1 MIRAILLSKEGVY
14 NAGGPELVASWRGAG
29 GRLWLDIEGE
39 PGEPERELLLSL
51 GCDDL
56 AIRDSFRTR
65 HPPKIEHF
73 EAHTFI
79 LFRGIA
85 KLDETLELTPQQ
97 IGIWVGA
104 DSLITV
110 RRGTSVSIDNAWA
123 RCEAESTLDAPA
135 DTALHLLH
143 FACGRYLERLL
154 DFEDRLG
161 DLEDGM
167 RGEQSETEMKELV
180 LYRSRLRKL
189 RRIFRYHQSIGEDIL
204 EEGSAFLGAGDDD
217 SIHLR
222 REVYDRCERLYSLCA
237 MYYEICGDL
246 IEGYISLSSHR
257 LNNTMKV
264 LTIITAVFVPLS
276 FMAGLYGMN
285 FENMPELQWK
295 YAYFVLLGAMA
306 TLAISMLVLFRR
318 IRWL

>member
-1 MIRAILLSKEGVY
+1 MIRAILLSGAGVY
-14 NAGGPELVASWRGAG
+14 SSGGPELVAGWRSGG

-39 PGEPERELLLSL
+39 PGDRERELLLSL

-73 EAHTFI
+73 EEHTFI

-85 KLDETLELTPQQ
+85 ELDEQLELTPQQ

-104 DSLITV
+104 DCLITL

-123 RCEAESTLDAPA
+123 HCEAESRLDAPSE
-135 DTALHLLH
+135 TALRLLH

-167 RGEQSETEMKELV
+167 QGEQSEAGMKELV

-189 RRIFRYHQSIGEDIL
+189 RRIFNYHQDIGEEIL
-204 EEGSAFLGAGDDD
+204 EAGSPFLGAGDDD
-217 SIHLR
+217 SVHLR

-285 FENMPELQWK
+285 FENMPELNWK
-295 YAYFVLLGAMA
+295 YSYFVLLGAMA
-306 TLAISMLVLFRR
+306 TLAVSMLVLFRR